1 MGPLRGITV
10 IEIAS
15 LGPGPF
21 CAMVLADLGASVIRV
36 DRADVCLG
44 GDPDSPPLR
53 PLERGRRSVG
63 VDLKNPGGPG
73 VVLRLAEA
81 ADVLIEGFRPGVA
94 ERLGIGP
101 DECMARRPEL
111 VYGRATGWG
120 RTGPLAT
127 DAGHDINFLAAS
139 GALHAIGR
147 EGEPPVVPL
156 NMVADFGGGGMLLA
170 VGVLAALVERD
181 RSGRGQVVDAAMVD
195 GSALLTTMF
204 HGMLAEG
211 LWTDERGVNLLDGGA
226 PFYDVYETS
235 DGGFMAV
242 GAIEPQFF
250 DRMVELLGL
259 DPSAVP
265 GQLGRSGWPEL
276 RSLLDRTFRT
286 RTRDE
291 WEDIFAGEDACV
303 SPVLSLTEA
312 AAHPHNIERGTF
324 VEVGGLVQPAPAP
337 RFSRTP
343 AATPA
348 PPPHPCRHTG
358 EVLADLGFDPAEIDR
373 LRASGAVR

>member
-1 MGPLRGITV
+1 MGPLQGITV
-10 IEIAS
+10 VEIAS

-21 CAMVLADLGASVIRV
+21 CGMVLADLGASVVRV
-36 DRADVCLG
+36 DRVDVVLG
-44 GDPDSPPLR
+44 GDSGPPPIR
-53 PLERGRRSVG
+53 PLERGRRSIG
-63 VDLKNPGGPG
+63 VDLKSPDGPG

-101 DECMARRPEL
+101 DECLERNPGL

-120 RTGPLAT
+120 RTGPLAA
-127 DAGHDINFLAAS
+127 DAGHDINFLAGS

-156 NMVADFGGGGMLLA
+156 NMIADFGGGGMLLA
-170 VGVLAALVERD
+170 VGVLAALLERD
-181 RSGRGQVVDAAMVD
+181 RSGSGQVVDAAMVD

-211 LWTDERGVNLLDGGA
+211 QWTDERGVNLLDGGA

-250 DRMVELLGL
+250 ARMAELLGL
-259 DPSAVP
+259 DPSEVP
-265 GQLGRSGWPEL
+265 DHLDRSGWPEL
-276 RSLLDRTFRT
+276 RSLLERAFLT
-286 RTRDE
+286 RARAE
-291 WEDIFAGEDACV
+291 WEEIFAGEDACV
-303 SPVLSLTEA
+303 SPVLSLAEA

-337 RFSRTP
+337 RFSRSP

-348 PPPHPCRHTG
+348 PPPHPGRHTG
-358 EVLADLGFDPAEIDR
+358 EVLAELGFDPSEVDR
-373 LRASGAVR
+373 LRGSGTVR